1 MVQLLLRGQLI
12 LVAGKPANINAVLF
26 DKDGTLSRSEPHLFA
41 LATTRI
47 QHCLNLSSG
56 KFNPE
61 KLEELLQC
69 AYGVLPEV
77 GCLDPGGITA
87 VAAREHNLI
96 STAVV
101 LTLVGHSWPEAQE
114 LAQETFRLA
123 DLDHPPGSTCSAMT
137 DGLADFLAAL
147 HISNVR
153 CAVISN
159 DDRAGIQSFLEHHG
173 IDQQI
178 NAIWSA
184 EHQPRKPDPRAI
196 QLLCAGLGV
205 APANCALIGDANSD
219 LHMARAAG
227 LAVVLGYRGGWKQS
241 VSLEADYPWMEH
253 WSELAVDGGVD
264 PASGVST
271 ATCPLPLGT

>member
-1 MVQLLLRGQLI
+1 MVHLLLRGQPLMS
-12 LVAGKPANINAVLF
+12 AGKPANIRAVLF
-26 DKDGTLSRSEPHLFA
+26 DKDGTLSRSEPHLLA
-41 LATTRI
+41 IATTRI
-47 QHCLNLSSG
+47 QHCLNLSNGRSHSD
-56 KFNPE
+56 
-61 KLEELLQC
+61 KLEQLLQC
-69 AYGVLPEV
+69 AFGVLPEV
-77 GCLDPGGITA
+77 DSLDPGGITA

-101 LTLVGHSWPEAQE
+101 LTLAGHSWPEAQA

-123 DLDHPPGSTCSAMT
+123 DLDHPPGSACSPMT
-137 DGLADFLAAL
+137 DGLAEFLAAL
-147 HISNVR
+147 HLSNVR

-159 DDRAGIQSFLEHHG
+159 DDRAGIHSFLEHHG
-173 IDQQI
+173 LYQQI

-196 QLLCAGLGV
+196 QLLCEELGV

-227 LAVVLGYRGGWKQS
+227 VAVVLGYRGGWQQS

-253 WSELAVDGGVD
+253 WSELAVDGDID

-271 ATCPLPLGT
+271 GTCPLPLGA

>member
-1 MVQLLLRGQLI
+1 MVQLLLRGQPMLS
-12 LVAGKPANINAVLF
+12 AGKPVNIKAVLF
-26 DKDGTLSRSEPHLFA
+26 DKDGTLSRSEPHLLA

-47 QHCLNLSSG
+47 QHCINLCHGRSNSDT
-56 KFNPE
+56 
-61 KLEELLQC
+61 LEELLQC

-77 GCLDPGGITA
+77 GSLDPGGITA

-101 LTLVGHSWPEAQE
+101 LTLAGHSWPEAQA

-123 DLDHPPGSTCSAMT
+123 DLDHPPGSACSPMT
-137 DGLADFLAAL
+137 DGLADFLATL

-159 DDRAGIQSFLEHHG
+159 DDQAGIQSFLEHHG
-173 IDQQI
+173 ISQQI
-178 NAIWSA
+178 SAIWSA
-184 EHQPRKPDPRAI
+184 EHQPRKPDPRAV
-196 QLLCAGLGV
+196 QLLCAELGV

-219 LHMARAAG
+219 LHMAHAAG
-227 LAVVLGYRGGWKQS
+227 VAVVLGYRGGWQQS
-241 VSLEADYPWMEH
+241 VSLAADYPWMEH
-253 WSELAVDGGVD
+253 WSELAVDDGVD

-271 ATCPLPLGT
+271 ETCPLPLGT